1 MLTIEQLKEFA
12 DELNQDYRGLLK
24 FKVSHRKTIGTGI
37 GWIGVWGR
45 RKPVLT
51 TNEYKGTAVGG
62 VAGKFQGF
70 GRTDEEFVEEV
81 KKMTKEI
88 VGNLVESFNNDSS
101 NCPKFTDAM
110 KKYLKANK

>member
-1 MLTIEQLKEFA
+1 MLTIEQLKELT
-12 DELNQDYRGLLK
+12 DELNRDYRGLLK
-24 FKVSHRKTIGTGI
+24 FKVRNRKTVGTGI
-37 GWIGVWGR
+37 GWIGVWGKR
-45 RKPVLT
+45 GPILT
-51 TNEYKGTAVGG
+51 TNEYKDTAFGG
-62 VAGKFQGF
+62 VTGKYQGF

-88 VGNLVESFNNDSS
+88 VVNLVESFNNDSS